1 MNTKKVILRRDILKK
16 TTKEIH
22 SFDSDYLNQ
31 EFCLIT
37 PDDSNVCIAMEES
50 FKSWSFR
57 SQVFI
62 DRSTCECWLYPI
74 GLRCHPSTKD
84 SI

>member
-37 PDDSNVCIAMEES
+37 PEDSNVCNALEES
-50 FKSWSFR
+50 FKSWSGDVKKSRALKHTNWFSCEICRR
-57 SQVFI
+57 S
-62 DRSTCECWLYPI
+62 
-74 GLRCHPSTKD
+74 GA
-84 SI
+84 